1 VNVVEVHDHEFVRV
15 HVPRAVERSLH
26 LALAGVH
33 APFFTLHEK
42 ETVVVILQREEWDRL
57 APRFASAR
65 VSEGFRLVS
74 LHPPHLD
81 GTFASRLTAALSAAG
96 LSARLLPSF
105 HNDHLLV
112 PTRELD
118 RTVEAVRPLLAQ
130 ELRP

>member
-1 VNVVEVHDHEFVRV
+1 MIEVHEHEFARV
-15 HVPRAVERSLH
+15 HVPRSLERSLH

-33 APFFTLHEK
+33 APFFTLHE
-42 ETVVVILQREEWDRL
+42 EGTVVVILQQEEWNRL

-65 VSEGFRLVS
+65 TSGGFRLIS

-81 GTFASRLTAALSAAG
+81 GGFASRLTAAISAAG

-112 PTRELD
+112 PGGELD
-118 RTVEAVRPLLAQ
+118 HTVEVIRHLLAQ
-130 ELRP
+130 GLPP